1 MDKFTEIERGANI
14 GAMGLNNLQEPSPAQ
29 AIAGNYKMGR
39 INFHGLS
46 IAIEN
51 PRGTFRTGVNKST
64 GKAWSNRMAAH
75 YGYLVGT
82 RGNDG
87 DGIDVFVGHTPE
99 SERVFVINQID
110 PSTGAFDE
118 HKILLG
124 FYGLNDAKTAYNSS
138 YDRGW
143 AGIGSIV
150 EASLTQ
156 IKWWIKHG
164 NKKAPISASALPQE
178 GYSNMQQTQWK
189 NGEDGGTPIGTSLD
203 DVLYGIR
210 RNDPDNLIFDSVS
223 MDQVMSDADESIT
236 LDALVIPFAQVERK
250 MGQLKEILGRT
261 GTELKVTSLQISSPF
276 KQRGVA
282 NVAAIYE
289 LSDGQTVTAYFHNPD
304 TNPSKLAATDEMISW
319 KWLLNKKDITIIAA
333 PERGEDLNPRE
344 VARRLMKLAEK
355 NSAAFKR
362 VNVKRSERMA
372 SIESL
377 KGEVSAKE
385 SELTTL
391 QDELATKRAAKEKRA
406 SEKAVEPTDNEPNSP
421 PPVQAEVNNY
431 GKNVVSVY
439 STATGKEAMK
449 ISRNEGSNG
458 VTYSYIGS
466 YGAGSGHSFEHML
479 KEVNDQKRFRRGMH
493 VTYGVEFAD
502 IGKVVSEPTSNTSL
516 PIENAAETSEP
527 APSEDDADTAAPVT
541 FDLSEAVG
549 DFDKAKVIRDLA
561 DDQAKRFSGALQAF
575 KDQHPSLQF
584 GITPDDV
591 KAMPEYQLLSK
602 NSDFAFNELR
612 RVNEW
617 IVKNFKNENSE
628 DVRKGREVRLANAP
642 LFESLKKA
650 GVLYIQRGKSLYL
663 GKLNKATGDT
673 TIQQYTNNKQA
684 DSAVAKLL
692 NQGFAA
698 HVSARHP
705 FVVVIDGASE
715 PKSVDLPAYQE
726 VAGAEEV
733 PIQISGDELG
743 DFPDGYD
750 GFGAM
755 SQAAEDY
762 YRENLQNK
770 TVFNASIPADIE
782 IRKSTNG
789 KMTGTKNPRNKLKL
803 IPAML
808 RLLSDAKVEARNPP
822 KDIESELNI
831 REYLTLTS
839 PLLLEGKRL
848 IARLIVKLDD
858 KGHYIYDQS
867 IKRGAV
873 QGSLGVSKEAD
884 ASKSYDPNLNHS
896 SGEILEPNLANV
908 KLDSVDDGMVLNIF
922 IEGEDNFDIEFDSDE
937 VTVELKST
945 EDAQAVS
952 VDESAQV
959 DEQSTVPELESS
971 APVIEESTLEQTS
984 GIATEQKNALVGK
997 FSDEEQSF
1005 YGAFDPSSVKMPTAK
1020 QLGLVAGGKSLRL
1033 IEDDN
1038 HAEVTG
1044 WSNGHVLDIASIP
1057 SVILEAQKEI
1067 EDHGGSPVWVS
1078 VKAINTI
1085 VNQAKI
1091 GDIPLTP
1098 IAKFDV
1104 KAKPEHKKAKG
1115 VALAALMGN
1124 YTQDH
1129 SNLVLGNTEKSI
1141 GVHVNKF
1148 YYAYFAKVYKG
1159 AEFFTDEL
1167 AKNVLVKHHGVV
1179 VGVLMPV
1186 RLRKSTNDKDTK
1198 NHNTEA
1204 FERAQQA
1211 SQSTSIE
1218 SESSVA
1224 ASPEVSDK
1232 GSPLDA
1238 FENGGGE
1245 AWQVTRAKWVE
1256 IMRGHMASLGQSGQD
1271 SEFEDYHKSQVK
1283 AALDNGKPVHA
1294 EVLTDYPDLKAET
1307 QEEKDARYEK
1317 TEQALKNIVSV
1328 ASGGVIANPLEQDA
1342 AKDPDTNEPASVDDP
1357 KDESKV
1363 NSTTPDGKI
1372 DDPLESD
1379 AAVAPQPSVAEG
1391 FKEAVV
1397 DDPLEVVE
1405 AAKIP
1410 VDRDRKLAAPPILD
1424 YRLKESGGQTYL
1436 VPLVGKGFSKKDRE
1450 DLVGW
1455 LRDAGYFVGVISD
1468 HKIAV
1473 SETSNSPSLNQI
1485 DDGQEIQKTIRWLK
1499 SPEAQKLKEEL
1510 NKSNSITTPSLVDD
1524 ELLLQSVIDG
1534 KADIWDAS
1542 LAGKLEAILGR
1553 AAGNEPLQAKWAKA
1567 INAYSTAALAVAQK
1581 TMNG

>member
-1 MDKFTEIERGANI
+1 MDKFTEIERGAHI

-99 SERVFVINQID
+99 SEQVFVINQID

-250 MGQLKEILGRT
+250 MGQLKEIMGRA

-372 SIESL
+372 NIESL

-385 SELTTL
+385 SELTSL

-406 SEKAVEPTDNEPNSP
+406 NEKAVEPTDNEPNSP
-421 PPVQAEVNNY
+421 PPVQAEVNSY

-439 STATGKEAMK
+439 STSSGKEAMK
-449 ISRNEGSNG
+449 ISKNEGSRG

-466 YGAGSGHSFEHML
+466 YGAGSGHSFDHML

-493 VTYGVEFAD
+493 VTYGVEFAEV
-502 IGKVVSEPTSNTSL
+502 GKAVSEPTSNTSL
-516 PIENAAETSEP
+516 PIENAAEISEQ
-527 APSEDDADTAAPVT
+527 ASNEDDADTTSPMT

-549 DFDKAKVIRDLA
+549 DFDKAKIIRDLA
-561 DDQAKRFSGALQAF
+561 DDQSKRFSGALQAF

-673 TIQQYTNNKQA
+673 AIQQYTNN
-684 DSAVAKLL
+684 
-692 NQGFAA
+692 
-698 HVSARHP
+698 
-705 FVVVIDGASE
+705 
-715 PKSVDLPAYQE
+715 
-726 VAGAEEV
+726 
-733 PIQISGDELG
+733 
-743 DFPDGYD
+743 
-750 GFGAM
+750 
-755 SQAAEDY
+755 
-762 YRENLQNK
+762 
-770 TVFNASIPADIE
+770 
-782 IRKSTNG
+782 
-789 KMTGTKNPRNKLKL
+789 
-803 IPAML
+803 
-808 RLLSDAKVEARNPP
+808 
-822 KDIESELNI
+822 
-831 REYLTLTS
+831 
-839 PLLLEGKRL
+839 
-848 IARLIVKLDD
+848 
-858 KGHYIYDQS
+858 
-867 IKRGAV
+867 
-873 QGSLGVSKEAD
+873 
-884 ASKSYDPNLNHS
+884 
-896 SGEILEPNLANV
+896 
-908 KLDSVDDGMVLNIF
+908 
-922 IEGEDNFDIEFDSDE
+922 
-937 VTVELKST
+937 
-945 EDAQAVS
+945 
-952 VDESAQV
+952 
-959 DEQSTVPELESS
+959 
-971 APVIEESTLEQTS
+971 
-984 GIATEQKNALVGK
+984 
-997 FSDEEQSF
+997 
-1005 YGAFDPSSVKMPTAK
+1005 
-1020 QLGLVAGGKSLRL
+1020 
-1033 IEDDN
+1033 
-1038 HAEVTG
+1038 
-1044 WSNGHVLDIASIP
+1044 
-1057 SVILEAQKEI
+1057 
-1067 EDHGGSPVWVS
+1067 
-1078 VKAINTI
+1078 
-1085 VNQAKI
+1085 
-1091 GDIPLTP
+1091 
-1098 IAKFDV
+1098 
-1104 KAKPEHKKAKG
+1104 
-1115 VALAALMGN
+1115 
-1124 YTQDH
+1124 
-1129 SNLVLGNTEKSI
+1129 
-1141 GVHVNKF
+1141 
-1148 YYAYFAKVYKG
+1148 
-1159 AEFFTDEL
+1159 
-1167 AKNVLVKHHGVV
+1167 
-1179 VGVLMPV
+1179 
-1186 RLRKSTNDKDTK
+1186 
-1198 NHNTEA
+1198 
-1204 FERAQQA
+1204 
-1211 SQSTSIE
+1211 
-1218 SESSVA
+1218 
-1224 ASPEVSDK
+1224 
-1232 GSPLDA
+1232 
-1238 FENGGGE
+1238 
-1245 AWQVTRAKWVE
+1245 
-1256 IMRGHMASLGQSGQD
+1256 
-1271 SEFEDYHKSQVK
+1271 
-1283 AALDNGKPVHA
+1283 
-1294 EVLTDYPDLKAET
+1294 
-1307 QEEKDARYEK
+1307 
-1317 TEQALKNIVSV
+1317 
-1328 ASGGVIANPLEQDA
+1328 
-1342 AKDPDTNEPASVDDP
+1342 
-1357 KDESKV
+1357 
-1363 NSTTPDGKI
+1363 
-1372 DDPLESD
+1372 
-1379 AAVAPQPSVAEG
+1379 
-1391 FKEAVV
+1391 
-1397 DDPLEVVE
+1397 
-1405 AAKIP
+1405 
-1410 VDRDRKLAAPPILD
+1410 
-1424 YRLKESGGQTYL
+1424 
-1436 VPLVGKGFSKKDRE
+1436 
-1450 DLVGW
+1450 
-1455 LRDAGYFVGVISD
+1455 
-1468 HKIAV
+1468 
-1473 SETSNSPSLNQI
+1473 
-1485 DDGQEIQKTIRWLK
+1485 
-1499 SPEAQKLKEEL
+1499 
-1510 NKSNSITTPSLVDD
+1510 
-1524 ELLLQSVIDG
+1524 
-1534 KADIWDAS
+1534 
-1542 LAGKLEAILGR
+1542 
-1553 AAGNEPLQAKWAKA
+1553 
-1567 INAYSTAALAVAQK
+1567 
-1581 TMNG
+1581 